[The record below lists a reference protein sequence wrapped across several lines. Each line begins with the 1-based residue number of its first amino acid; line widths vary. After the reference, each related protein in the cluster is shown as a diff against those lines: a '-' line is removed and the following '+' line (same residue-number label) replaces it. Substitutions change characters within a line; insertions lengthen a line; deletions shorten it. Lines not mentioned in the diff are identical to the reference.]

1 MFIIELTYKV
11 ALDKIDAEMKA
22 HIAYLDKYY
31 EAGVFITWGRKVPRS
46 GSIILAKADTKIAV
60 EKMIKED
67 PFYKRKLAD
76 YKITE
81 FIDRKSLDKI

>member
-22 HIAYLDKYY
+22 HVAYLDKYY
-31 EAGVFITWGRKVPRS
+31 DAGIFITWGRKVPRN
-46 GSIILAKADTKIAV
+46 GGIILAKADTKIAL
-60 EKMIKED
+60 EKIIKED

-76 YKITE
+76 YRITE

>member
-22 HIAYLDKYY
+22 HVAYLEKYY
-31 EAGVFITWGRKVPRS
+31 DAGVFITWGRKVPRN
-46 GSIILAKADTKIAV
+46 GGIILAKADSKSAVGKI
-60 EKMIKED
+60 IKED

-76 YKITE
+76 YRVIE